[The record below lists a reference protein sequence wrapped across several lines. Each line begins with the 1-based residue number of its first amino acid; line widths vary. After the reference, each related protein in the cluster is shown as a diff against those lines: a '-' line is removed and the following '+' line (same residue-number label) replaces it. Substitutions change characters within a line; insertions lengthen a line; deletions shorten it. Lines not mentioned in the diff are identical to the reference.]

1 MHANVRPRA
10 STQPSPPSTT
20 RDLNPNLID
29 LLIVAAVVVGLVNG
43 YRRGFWLSLAQYVG
57 LVVGVV
63 LGAAAAGPLLDYI
76 GIHNPVARPFRALLV
91 LVIGGTLASRVGL
104 PPRGP
109 VPRTIPRRGPRTIAV
124 SSGGAPPLPDAVLA
138 RCSF

>member
-1 MHANVRPRA
+1 MHATVRPRT

-43 YRRGFWLSLAQYVG
+43 YRQGFWLSLAQYVG

-76 GIHNPVARPFRALLV
+76 GIHNPVARPFGAVLV
-91 LVIGGTLASRVGL
+91 LVIGGSLAPGLRFASRAPL
-104 PPRGP
+104 R
-109 VPRTIPRRGPRTIAV
+109 RTIPRPR
-124 SSGGAPPLPDAVLA
+124 
-138 RCSF
+138 

>member
-29 LLIVAAVVVGLVNG
+29 LLILAAVVVGLVNG
-43 YRRGFWLSLAQYVG
+43 YRRGFWLSLAQYAG

-63 LGAAAAGPLLDYI
+63 LGAAAPGPGLDYN
-76 GIHNPVARPFRALLV
+76 GIHNPVAGPGGAGLCLL
-91 LVIGGTLASRVGL
+91 ICGRLAARL
-104 PPRGP
+104 
-109 VPRTIPRRGPRTIAV
+109 AV
-124 SSGGAPPLPDAVLA
+124 SRHA
-138 RCSF
+138 

>member
-1 MHANVRPRA
+1 MHATVRPRT

-76 GIHNPVARPFRALLV
+76 GIHNPAPPPFGPALV
-91 LVIGGTLASRVGL
+91 LLIAGTLWSDL
-104 PPRGP
+104 PF
-109 VPRTIPRRGPRTIAV
+109 
-124 SSGGAPPLPDAVLA
+124 APPD
-138 RCSF
+138 